1 VVLLTVLWIGYAVVA
16 ILSALDVPGVPAT
29 GMTRVFAGLDLV
41 DEASLGLAAVAAVTA
56 LGLLL
61 YRSWGW
67 VLAMITVG
75 ISLLFDI
82 AGWMNGREAYPYLAI
97 GVAIVFYLNQAEV
110 RRRFFV
116 EPDPA
121 PAVTLADGE
130 RAER

>member
-1 VVLLTVLWIGYAVVA
+1 MLLTLLWIGYAVVA
-16 ILSALDVPGVPAT
+16 ILAALDMPGVPQA

-41 DEASLGLAAVAAVTA
+41 DEASLLLAAIAAVTA

-75 ISLLFDI
+75 VSLAFDVS
-82 AGWMNGREAYPYLAI
+82 GWMNGREAYPYLAI

-110 RRRFFV
+110 RRRFLI
-116 EPDPA
+116 EADPA
-121 PAVTLADGE
+121 TAVPLADGE
-130 RAER
+130 RDER